1 MRYKRIFAVVVL
13 LVCLGGQTW
22 AQSKP
27 ATGIPAKATPVVHS
41 PAISH
46 GSGASSNIHSVNIIL
61 RQQMRQVQKDR
72 KSGKLT
78 EAQAKAAWEN
88 LKSIRLQE
96 LEYFKQNGQKEV
108 TSEQKSQL
116 TGVLN
121 QNAGSI

>member
-1 MRYKRIFAVVVL
+1 
-13 LVCLGGQTW
+13 
-22 AQSKP
+22 
-27 ATGIPAKATPVVHS
+27 
-41 PAISH
+41 
-46 GSGASSNIHSVNIIL
+46 VNIIL